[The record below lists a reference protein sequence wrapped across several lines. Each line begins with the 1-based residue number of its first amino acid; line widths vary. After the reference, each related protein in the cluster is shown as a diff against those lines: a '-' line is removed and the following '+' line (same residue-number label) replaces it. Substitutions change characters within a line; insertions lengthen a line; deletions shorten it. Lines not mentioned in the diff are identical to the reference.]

1 MSSIKQLS
9 WSKNEFENW
18 FAAFRQM
25 QDPDADAVASEIVK
39 SPYAHQV
46 YAALAPVQYNT
57 DLVSIKTFDTIQR
70 QITNQPSTEEHL
82 RLVELLNNYLKDTH
96 HFNFSETDKATIKR
110 ASMFYNSHAIEA
122 TMILAVRS
130 LLKQYA
136 AYNATQ
142 VLGSTR
148 MLPQYPHRRIL
159 ATMDFVLDVM
169 APDALEPTGCGI
181 RSIQKLRLVHA
192 FIRARINLKSDQD
205 SGKSSNKNDME
216 IDTDYW
222 GGGIWQK
229 DIWGLPINQQDMIF
243 AIHTFSME
251 VIDGLTNTDEDFDI
265 STKNDY
271 YYAWHLFGKAL
282 GVDDAINPDNY
293 TDGKKLQEQIYA
305 VQFYPKNADG
315 TPLDNKIAPILSTPL
330 VSFIKE
336 FAYLPK
342 LEYVYAIVKRYN
354 NDIPDSFFEQIHKL
368 PVSQYSRP
376 FMWVMKIC
384 DRLMDF
390 IFGLWSLMRY
400 QTRRSK
406 SEQLAERMHHLM
418 RMVVQSQSTWGSEHF
433 SVNDGLG
440 TEEAKNDLEI
450 LKKKGRPSILRI
462 VIDTFLLGKK

>member
-9 WSKNEFENW
+9 WSKDEFEKW
-18 FAAFRQM
+18 FAGFRQM
-25 QDPDADAVASEIVK
+25 QDPEADAVAAEIVK

-57 DLVSIKTFDTIQR
+57 DLVDIKTFESINNQMS
-70 QITNQPSTEEHL
+70 NQPANDEHR
-82 RLVELLNNYLKDTH
+82 RLVEVLNNYLKDTR
-96 HFNFSETDKATIKR
+96 HFNFNDKDKACIKN
-110 ASMFYNSHAIEA
+110 AGMFYNTHAIEA
-122 TMILAVRS
+122 TMTLAVRS

-148 MLPQYPHRRIL
+148 MLPQFPHRRIL

-169 APDALEPTGCGI
+169 APDAFEPTGSGI

-205 SGKSSNKNDME
+205 TGKTSNRNDME

-222 GGGIWQK
+222 GGNTWQK

-243 AIHTFSME
+243 AIHTFSIE
-251 VIDGLTNTDEDFDI
+251 VIDGLSNTDEVFSI
-265 STKNDY
+265 ETKNNY

-282 GVDDAINPDNY
+282 GVDIAINPDNY
-293 TDGKKLQEQIYA
+293 VDGKKLQEQIYA

-315 TPLDNKIAPILSTPL
+315 TPLDNKIAPILSKPL

-336 FAYLPK
+336 FAHLPK
-342 LEYVYAIVKRYN
+342 IEYVYSIVKRYN
-354 NDIPDSFFEQIHKL
+354 NDVPESFFEQIHKL
-368 PVSQYSRP
+368 PVNQYSRP
-376 FMWVMKIC
+376 FMWVMKIA
-384 DRLMDF
+384 DHLIDF
-390 IFGLWSLMRY
+390 IFGIWSLIRY

-418 RMVVQSQSTWGSEHF
+418 RVVVQSQSTWGSEHF

-440 TEEAKNDLEI
+440 DEEAKNDIEK
-450 LKKKGRPSILRI
+450 LKKKGRPSIFRI
-462 VIDTFLLGKK
+462 IIDTFLLGKK